1 MAADAQMVGAKV
13 VGQTELVKYSK
24 FSLCVFLS
32 LSLSWTPCLCVFGC
46 EAQPDA
52 VLGHALRRIKGL
64 AL

>member
-24 FSLCVFLS
+24 FSLCFSLFLS
-32 LSLSWTPCLCVFGC
+32 LLDSVFGC